1 MSQTDPTCPS
11 DRPRNFEMLRSLR
24 PPDFLTLGNAAC
36 GTLAIF
42 MCLNYLD
49 TARTIY
55 LWVAFLAFP
64 FALALDVLDGYMA
77 RRFHN
82 GSPWGMD
89 LDSLSDVI
97 SFGVAPAVVGYTLGL
112 RGGWDV
118 MVLIYFVSCGIG
130 RLARYNVTYAD
141 MARETGKVKY
151 YQGTPIPTSVLLVGI
166 LAVAFQLGHTQELL
180 WLGQVRLLGA
190 TWHPL
195 AVIYLISGSAMISA
209 KLRIPKL

>member
-1 MSQTDPTCPS
+1 MNQTANPNPPS
-11 DRPRNFEMLRSLR
+11 RPRNFEMLRSLK

-49 TARTIY
+49 TAATHYI
-55 LWVAFLAFP
+55 WIAFLAFP
-64 FALALDVLDGYMA
+64 FALAFDVLDGYLA
-77 RRFHN
+77 RRFHI
-82 GSPWGMD
+82 GSPWGTD

-118 MVLIYFVSCGIG
+118 LVLIYFVSCGIG
-130 RLARYNVTYAD
+130 RLARYNVTYAE
-141 MARETGKVKY
+141 MACETGKVKY
-151 YQGTPIPTSVLLVGI
+151 YQGTPIPTSVILVGI
-166 LAVAFQLGHTQELL
+166 LALAFQLGHTQELL
-180 WLGQVRLLGA
+180 WLGQFRLLGA

-195 AVIYLISGSAMISA
+195 SIIYLGSGSAMISA